1 LSKPKSAKV
10 DKKTETKSASQRPAV
25 ASSGEYADSWR
36 QLEKVRF
43 TLLWIT
49 VLGTF
54 VGGSFGL
61 FFVVGANPIKTASVA
76 ALVWIVMWTWSV
88 VRYLRWRCPRCHKVW
103 QSKANGSGTSLIP
116 RESCPHCGLTTT
128 VRSQA

>member
-1 LSKPKSAKV
+1 MSKAKSVKMENKAPSVK
-10 DKKTETKSASQRPAV
+10 R
-25 ASSGEYADSWR
+25 SGNPRDEYADSWR

-61 FFVVGANPIKTASVA
+61 FFVVGATPIKTASVA

-88 VRYLRWRCPRCHKVW
+88 VRYLRWPCPRCHKVW
-103 QSKANGSGTSLIP
+103 QSKANGSGISLIP